1 MQRSTCHLLLW
12 KAGVW
17 KIKSNGVRNC
27 KSVARFYSWRWINN
41 SWEFSRIACVCSYGL
56 PKCQCSRSA
65 LVGGF
70 ISRAAG
76 FHTHVTKNCF
86 VVVLVTGV
94 KTWFYHWAPIRK
106 VEFMQWKNVDHPTF
120 TRICKSAINWLD
132 YGNSF
137 SGIQTDCLW
146 QTICILEDN
155 YWSVTNAAFACG
167 LVDIGLSWC
176 NTEIERLHR
185 RGGC

>member
-1 MQRSTCHLLLW
+1 MFGCCVWLVFSNYFTVSRLLSTNSHVAANLQKVIHVLVGLLMQRSTCHLLLW

-76 FHTHVTKNCF
+76 FNTHVTKNCF
-86 VVVLVTGV
+86 VVVWLLGSKRGFTTGPQLG
-94 KTWFYHWAPIRK
+94 K
-106 VEFMQWKNVDHPTF
+106 
-120 TRICKSAINWLD
+120 
-132 YGNSF
+132 
-137 SGIQTDCLW
+137 
-146 QTICILEDN
+146 
-155 YWSVTNAAFACG
+155 
-167 LVDIGLSWC
+167 
-176 NTEIERLHR
+176 
-185 RGGC
+185 